1 MSMGDGVLKVNPDA
15 LKFTRSRQRFLDA
28 MNKANNTNI
37 TMATY
42 KSWKYGDDFKWTFR
56 GKKYDRPFGVDH
68 YLDNDL

>member
-42 KSWKYGDDFKWTFR
+42 KSWKYGDLQKQKTLNLMIF
-56 GKKYDRPFGVDH
+56 
-68 YLDNDL
+68 LQN